1 MLDYQ
6 MQPHSLKLFPNSD
19 LIICIKEFSYSNNLY
34 GYVSGVVGN
43 LSKAS
48 IQCPGNQVIT
58 KFEGNLEI
66 VSLNGNFNNGD
77 VHLHLSFADEGCN
90 VYGGH
95 LEEGSIVKK
104 GTDIL
109 LVSFEN
115 KTIDIPKKSI
125 NDNQSRVKVYILK
138 NCPWSKRSIRLLDSL
153 SITYDAI
160 LIEND
165 KDFQKVN
172 SLSNHNTFPQI
183 FLDDVFFGGYD
194 ELSKQAKYD
203 FLNSFK

>member
-1 MLDYQ
+1 
-6 MQPHSLKLFPNSD
+6 MQPHSLKLSPNSD
-19 LIICIKEFSYSNNLY
+19 LIICIKEFSFSNNLY

-43 LSKAS
+43 LSKAC
-48 IQCPGNQVIT
+48 IQCPGNQEISE
-58 KFEGNLEI
+58 FEGNLEI

-77 VHLHLSFADEGCN
+77 VHIHLSFADEGCN
-90 VYGGH
+90 VFGGH

-115 KTIDIPKKSI
+115 EIIDIS
-125 NDNQSRVKVYILK
+125 NQNLTNNQTRVKAYILK
-138 NCPWSKRSIRLLDSL
+138 NCPWSKRSLRLLDSL
-153 SITYDAI
+153 SIPHETI

-165 KDFQKVN
+165 KEFQKVN

-194 ELSKQAKYD
+194 ELSKQAKHDY
-203 FLNSFK
+203 LNSFK

>member
-1 MLDYQ
+1 
-6 MQPHSLKLFPNSD
+6 MQPHSLKLSPESD
-19 LIICIKEFSYSNNLY
+19 LIICIKEFSFSNNIF

-43 LSKAS
+43 LSKAC
-48 IQCPGNQVIT
+48 IQCPGNQEIN

-66 VSLNGNFNNGD
+66 VSLNGHFNNGE

-90 VYGGH
+90 VFGGH

-109 LVSFEN
+109 LVSFEK
-115 KTIDIPKKSI
+115 KTIDISKQNL
-125 NDNQSRVKVYILK
+125 NDNQIRVKAYILE
-138 NCPWSKRSIRLLDSL
+138 NCPWSKRSIRLLNSL
-153 SITYDAI
+153 SIPHEAI

-165 KDFQKVN
+165 NDFQKVK

-194 ELSKQAKYD
+194 ELSKRAKYD
-203 FLNSFK
+203 YLNSFK

>member
-1 MLDYQ
+1 
-6 MQPHSLKLFPNSD
+6 MQPHSLKLSPDSD
-19 LIICIKEFSYSNNLY
+19 LIICIKEFSFSNNLY

-43 LSKAS
+43 LSKAC
-48 IQCPGNQVIT
+48 IQCPGNQEIS

-66 VSLNGNFNNGD
+66 VSLNGHFNNGN

-90 VYGGH
+90 VFGGH

-115 KTIDIPKKSI
+115 EIIDIS
-125 NDNQSRVKVYILK
+125 NQNLTNNQSRVKAYILK
-138 NCPWSKRSIRLLDSL
+138 NCPWSKRSLRLLDSL
-153 SITYDAI
+153 SIPHEAI

-165 KDFQKVN
+165 KEFQKVN

-203 FLNSFK
+203 YLNSFK